1 MVFEKVSSNCLPVVS
16 VISGWLKSVES
27 SIECPQRW
35 NNLFI
40 IFYSV
45 NLQIISYSPGFSSVE
60 ALSSLH
66 SDTFSSEEPS
76 SEEPSSEEP
85 SSDESASDEPASD
98 VLPSEIFT
106 SVAVSAGMLVSG
118 IVVSGTFTPEMLVSG
133 RLIFPLSFIMF
144 SVQFPFSAVSI
155 PQFSVYVSV
164 PEVVSDTGI
173 LVPDSSAS
181 AAIFSA
187 TVFSAAEVSVAGVS
201 DSSASSA
208 PDLISSDSAAAAY
221 GVSFSSLINI
231 LAASSTDSVPI
242 GMILSDDAASVS
254 ADLVPVCIAIYGST
268 VEST

>member
-1 MVFEKVSSNCLPVVS
+1 
-16 VISGWLKSVES
+16 
-27 SIECPQRW
+27 
-35 NNLFI
+35 
-40 IFYSV
+40 
-45 NLQIISYSPGFSSVE
+45 
-60 ALSSLH
+60 
-66 SDTFSSEEPS
+66 
-76 SEEPSSEEP
+76 
-85 SSDESASDEPASD
+85 
-98 VLPSEIFT
+98 
-106 SVAVSAGMLVSG
+106 MLVSG
-118 IVVSGTFTPEMLVSG
+118 IVVSGTFTSEMLVSG

-187 TVFSAAEVSVAGVS
+187 TVFSTAEVSVAEISVAGVSAAIVSDASASDVSDLLSSPASVAGVS

-208 PDLISSDSAAAAY
+208 PDLISSDSAAAAS

-254 ADLVPVCIAIYGST
+254 ADLVPVCIALYGST